1 MITSLPTISTAN
13 MAEVVYLLDRG
24 NRIID
29 VGLETTLEGSSVF
42 SVWFEGE
49 RVDLDHT
56 SYLTFPTC
64 PLSRLRFAFR
74 EIAKAARDKE
84 RERETAGGMR

>member
-1 MITSLPTISTAN
+1 MKNSLPTISTAN
-13 MAEVVYLLDRG
+13 MAEVVHLLDRG

-42 SVWFEGE
+42 SVRFEGE

-74 EIAKAARDKE
+74 AIAKAARDKE
-84 RERETAGGMR
+84 RERETAGGML

>member
-1 MITSLPTISTAN
+1 MKSSLPTISTAN

-42 SVWFEGE
+42 SVRFEGE
-49 RVDLDHT
+49 NVEDDHT
-56 SYLTFPTC
+56 SYLTFPQC
-64 PLSRLRFAFR
+64 SLSRLPVAFR
-74 EIAKAARDKE
+74 AIAEVTRSKE
-84 RERETAGGMR
+84 REREMAGGEV

>member
-29 VGLETTLEGSSVF
+29 VGLETTLEGSSMF
-42 SVWFEGE
+42 SIRFEGE
-49 RVDLDHT
+49 RVDLDH
-56 SYLTFPTC
+56 SAYLSFPTC

-74 EIAKAARDKE
+74 AVAKAVRDKE
-84 RERETAGGMR
+84 REREMAGGEV

>member
-1 MITSLPTISTAN
+1 
-13 MAEVVYLLDRG
+13 MAEVVHLLDRG

-42 SVWFEGE
+42 SVRFEGE
-49 RVDLDHT
+49 NVEDDHT

-64 PLSRLRFAFR
+64 SLSRLRFAFQ

-84 RERETAGGMR
+84 RARETAGGRL